1 MSGVRL
7 TGAQEE
13 ELYVLLKAR
22 EELLS
27 GDLRELLRAIEGSLF
42 QRLTVEEMERLVQRS
57 AER

>member
-27 GDLRELLRAIEGSLF
+27 GHLRELLRAIEGSLF
-42 QRLTVEEMERLVQRS
+42 QRLTVEEMERLLQRS